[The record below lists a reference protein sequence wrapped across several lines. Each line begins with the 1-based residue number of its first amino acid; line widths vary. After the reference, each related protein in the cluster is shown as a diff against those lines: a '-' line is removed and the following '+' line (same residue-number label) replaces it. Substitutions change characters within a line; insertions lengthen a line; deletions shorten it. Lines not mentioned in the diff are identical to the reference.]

1 MRYMRAFD
9 EVDEVDEVPFTNAAA
24 TTTRRRRQW
33 SSIRIEAARPAELFH
48 VYNVLESAASGVIT
62 IWHA

>member
-1 MRYMRAFD
+1 MRAFD
-9 EVDEVDEVPFTNAAA
+9 EVPFANAAA